1 MTKPFPFTPE
11 QTRIAE
17 RIWHAFNPNAQHPS
31 GNDRDALYALFAA
44 AVINVALTDAYAAHR
59 SCDEGVGPAV
69 PEPTLITVAGDTGD
83 TGEPDAATTFALER
97 ITSAGAGVPGP
108 DRGEAAL
115 WFRTRIKTLP
125 AVVMVAAELGF
136 DLQCWQLAAYC
147 SDPLI
152 AEGALNEATAVSTV
166 GLAAA
171 EYCDDNRA
179 VAIMHL
185 ACGAAAKLAG
195 RLTEAMDHYDA
206 AMPIMQGLDDVIGQA
221 NVMLCRGAVHM
232 RRGELQ
238 EARNCQLNVLAITKI
253 PALTAL
259 ATGNLGSIA
268 LKAGQISEAIDCSQA
283 ALQIIEGA
291 SLPALR
297 QVMEVNH
304 DLAGAYLA
312 SGDLPSARRHVE
324 AALAAIDATRHDM
337 SFASVQVAAYRIAG
351 ELALAE
357 GKPSTALREFTR
369 ALAVRSGST
378 VLMADL
384 LEGIGRATLA
394 NAGRVEGLAVL
405 HAALAQRRV
414 DGVAHRT
421 ADTLALLAD
430 TYQAEDPQ
438 QAADLR
444 NEAIGH
450 LEHLR
455 DESAAKLRHRLAT
468 ISGPS

>member
-1 MTKPFPFTPE
+1 MTKPFSFTPE
-11 QTRIAE
+11 QTHIAK
-17 RIWHAFNPNAQHPS
+17 RIWEAFNPDAQPPS
-31 GNDRDALYALFAA
+31 GSGRDTFYALFAA
-44 AVINVALTDAYAAHR
+44 AVINVSLTDAHAAHR
-59 SCDEGVGPAV
+59 SCDEGVGPAL
-69 PEPTLITVAGDTGD
+69 PQPTRITVADD
-83 TGEPDAATTFALER
+83 AGESNAATGFALER
-97 ITSAGAGVPGP
+97 ITSVGAGVAGP

-147 SDPLI
+147 SAPLM
-152 AEGALNEATAVSTV
+152 AEGALAEATAVSTV

-171 EYCDDNRA
+171 KYCDDERG

-185 ACGAAAKLAG
+185 ACGGAAKMAG
-195 RLTEAMDHYDA
+195 RLTESMDHYDA
-206 AMPIMQGLDDVIGQA
+206 AMTIMQRLDDVIGQA

-238 EARNCQLNVLAITKI
+238 EARNCQMNVLAITNI
-253 PALTAL
+253 PVLTAL

-268 LKAGQISEAIDCSQA
+268 LKAGKISEAIDCSRA

-304 DLAGAYLA
+304 DLAGAFLA
-312 SGDLPSARRHVE
+312 SGDLSSARRHME
-324 AALAAIDATRHDM
+324 AALAATEATRHDM
-337 SFASVQVAAYRIAG
+337 SFAAVQVAVYRIAG
-351 ELALAE
+351 QLALAE
-357 GKPSTALREFTR
+357 GKPTIALGEFTR

-384 LEGIGRATLA
+384 LEGIGLA
-394 NAGRVEGLAVL
+394 IMAKAARTEGLAVL

-414 DGVAHRT
+414 DGVAFRT
-421 ADTLALLAD
+421 AATLALLAD
-430 TYQAEDPQ
+430 AYQGQDPQ
-438 QAADLR
+438 HATDLR
-444 NEAIGH
+444 NEAIDQ
-450 LEHLR
+450 LAHLR
-455 DESAAKLRHRLAT
+455 DSAAAKLRDELT
-468 ISGPS
+468 TV